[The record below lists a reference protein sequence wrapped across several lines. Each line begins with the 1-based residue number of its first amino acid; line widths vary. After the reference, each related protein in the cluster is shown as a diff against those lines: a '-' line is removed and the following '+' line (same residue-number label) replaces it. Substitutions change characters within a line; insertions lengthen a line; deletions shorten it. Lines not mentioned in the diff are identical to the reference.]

1 MTTRL
6 DNALRSILA
15 DAATAEFAGGTIDI
29 YTGTQP
35 ASAEDAATGTLL
47 VTVDL
52 PSPAFDAAVDGVAS
66 KTGSWF
72 GVAVATDTAGWF
84 RMRNAGDTLHKDG
97 EVTATAGG
105 GEIEIDTTSIVE
117 NGVVVINTATFTQP
131 AE

>member
-29 YTGTQP
+29 YDGSQP

-47 VTVDL
+47 CIVDL
-52 PSPAFDAAVDGVAS
+52 PDPAFSAAVDGVAS
-66 KTGSWF
+66 KTGSWY
-72 GVAVATDTAGWF
+72 GVAAVTGTAGWF
-84 RMRNAGDTLHKDG
+84 RMRNVGDTLHKDG
-97 EVTATAGG
+97 AITATGGG

-117 NGVVVINTATFTQP
+117 NGVVVVNTATFTQP